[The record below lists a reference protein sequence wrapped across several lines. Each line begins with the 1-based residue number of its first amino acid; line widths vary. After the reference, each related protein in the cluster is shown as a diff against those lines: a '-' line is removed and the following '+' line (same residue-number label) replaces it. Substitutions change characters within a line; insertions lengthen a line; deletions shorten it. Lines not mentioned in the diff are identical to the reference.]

1 LAALS
6 FSFYPI
12 SNWMIICRYEVSRDT
27 IYIRMMSSELK
38 PELLSPVG
46 DWDCLIAAVKNGADA
61 VYLGV
66 KEFNAR
72 LYSRNFSIEELS
84 KVTGYAH
91 IHGIRVYL
99 AMNTLVKNYELK
111 RFFDALTRAYVTG
124 IDGVIVQ
131 HISFLE
137 IIKQNFP
144 GLAVFMSTQ
153 AAIGNPSAASLVKS
167 ADRVILPRELS
178 LDEIRR
184 FTGAGIPVEVFVHG
198 ALCFSYSGL
207 CLFSSFVGTRSGNRG
222 SCAQLCRQKYNKSY
236 PLSTKELCLVWKIP
250 DLIEAGVKG
259 FKIEGRMRSPLYVAV
274 TTRLYRK
281 AIDDYLERKYAL
293 LRQEMADVEVVFSR
307 EFTEGFA
314 AGRTD
319 LTSPEKPMNRGA
331 FLGEVKNGQLILQR
345 PIAAGDG
352 IGIWQGDSV
361 TGNII
366 KTLSVNGKQASAAAA
381 GDTVDFG
388 IELAEGTRVY
398 LTSARNIKIEPDFK
412 IEREPVEKP
421 ISQPV
426 KYTLPAITPSNHKSL
441 ELLVKT
447 YSLAEARQTAQA
459 GANTVFLNIF
469 SAEFP
474 SRTDWHEP
482 AKLGAY
488 LPRIMDE
495 GQLNS
500 VLGILQRTEPEAI
513 LTGNSGFLVHRKE
526 FKSVT
531 AYADYSFN
539 IFNDFD
545 IQFLYRYNVIPI
557 VSPELS
563 LIEMT
568 ALKNRDAVIFCH
580 GDVVLVNS
588 CIDPGADRLTDEKGA
603 NFRVR
608 KESSYWQILN
618 SRPFGLF
625 NDIRKLQE
633 AGFNRF
639 YFDRQDRGAETI
651 KLYRAILEYGFTDR
665 KMSKGFTSGHMYKP
679 VD

>member
-1 LAALS
+1 
-6 FSFYPI
+6 
-12 SNWMIICRYEVSRDT
+12 MI
-27 IYIRMMSSELK
+27 SSELK
-38 PELLSPVG
+38 TELLSPVG
-46 DWDCLIAAVKNGADA
+46 DWDCLTAAIKNGADA

-72 LYSRNFSIEELS
+72 LYSRNFSIEELA

-91 IHGIRVYL
+91 NHGIRVYL
-99 AMNTLVKNYELK
+99 TMNTLVKNHELK
-111 RFFDALTRAYVTG
+111 RFFDLMVKVYTAG

-137 IIKQNFP
+137 IIKHNFP
-144 GLAVFMSTQ
+144 GMAVFMSTQ

-207 CLFSSFVGTRSGNRG
+207 CLFSSFVGSRSGNRG

-274 TTRLYRK
+274 ATRLYRK
-281 AIDDYLERKYAL
+281 AIDAYLESKYAL
-293 LRQEMADVEVVFSR
+293 LRQEMADMEVVFSR
-307 EFTEGFA
+307 EFTEGFT

-331 FLGEVKNGQLILQR
+331 FLGEVKNGQVVVQR
-345 PIAAGDG
+345 SVAAGDG
-352 IGIWQGDSV
+352 IGIWQGDNI

-366 KTLSVNGKQASAAAA
+366 KTLTANGKQAATAVA

-388 IELAEGTRVY
+388 IELTEGTRVY
-398 LTSARNIKIEPDFK
+398 LTSSRNIKIEPDFK
-412 IEREPVEKP
+412 IEQGPLEKQ
-421 ISQPV
+421 IRQPA
-426 KYTLPAITPSNHKSL
+426 KYTLPAIIPSSHRSL

-447 YSLAEARQTAQA
+447 YSLSEARQSAQA

-469 SAEFP
+469 SPEFP
-474 SRTDWHEP
+474 LRKDWHEP

-500 VLGILQRTEPEAI
+500 VLGILERTGPDAI
-513 LTGNSGFLVHRKE
+513 LTGNSGFLVHRKK

-531 AYADYSFN
+531 AYVDYSFN
-539 IFNDFD
+539 SFNDFD
-545 IQFLYRYNVIPI
+545 IQFLRQYNVIPM

-563 LIEMT
+563 LSEMT

-588 CIDPGADRLTDEKGA
+588 CIDPGADKLTDEKEA
-603 NFRVR
+603 HFRVR
-608 KESSYWQILN
+608 KESGYWQILN

-651 KLYRAILEYGFTDR
+651 KLYRAILEYDFTER
-665 KMSKGFTSGHMYKP
+665 KMSKGFTSGHLYKP